1 MGLWVVQICVE
12 KKKTITKKN
21 QMENIK
27 DYVTCKVCGKQLS
40 RITSTHLKVHNM
52 TMEEYVERFGS
63 DELVSEAYHN
73 RVSMQTANRNLQKP
87 KAMTKEEFI
96 ERSKA
101 LPFGDMI
108 DHSQIEWVNT
118 HTHVTLIDK
127 EFGPWQITPTN
138 RLKGRAHPKR
148 RGSRIQAGKSC
159 KQDEFI
165 RRAQEV
171 HKGENLDYSKVK
183 YVNMHTK
190 VTIIDPE
197 YGEFEQ
203 EPVVHLKG
211 CGHPKRAIAKNADR
225 CRYTTEEFINIAQ
238 SRYPNK
244 YDMSKVD
251 YKTSQEKV
259 VMICPKHGEFTI
271 TPGNFMQGKGCPKC
285 ACLISKAEDEIYNIC
300 CDVVGKENVIRK
312 DRTVLD
318 KFELDI
324 LIPSHHLAIEFNGIR
339 WHSEQFK
346 ADKNYHLTKTK
357 ICEKKGIR
365 LIHIFEDEWIWRRE
379 IVEMRIRRILGD
391 SKAFKRIYARKCTV
405 REINNSEA
413 KDFLDK
419 NHIQGATLATIY
431 LGAFHE
437 NNLIGVMTF
446 KREHDEGYYD
456 LNRFATEM
464 HTSVVGLASKM
475 LTYFIRNYNPAEIKS
490 FLDRRWGSANNNV
503 YIQMGFVLTETLK
516 PSYWYTDGRSKR
528 NHKFGFRKDKLK
540 KLGNFNDDMTE
551 HEMANALG
559 YYRIWDCGLFK
570 YVWTAN
576 KKELP

>member
-1 MGLWVVQICVE
+1 
-12 KKKTITKKN
+12 
-21 QMENIK
+21 
-27 DYVTCKVCGKQLS
+27 
-40 RITSTHLKVHNM
+40 
-52 TMEEYVERFGS
+52 
-63 DELVSEAYHN
+63 
-73 RVSMQTANRNLQKP
+73 
-87 KAMTKEEFI
+87 MTKEEFI
-96 ERSKA
+96 EKSKK
-101 LPFGDMI
+101 LPFGNLI
-108 DHSQIEWVNT
+108 DYSQVVWNGSHSK
-118 HTHVTLIDK
+118 VTLIDQ
-127 EFGPWQITPTN
+127 EYGPWQCYPYN
-138 RLKGRAHPKR
+138 RLKGQAHPKR
-148 RGSRIQAGKSC
+148 RSQRISEAKQMS
-159 KQDEFI
+159 QDEFI

-183 YVNMHTK
+183 YVNMHAK
-190 VTIIDPE
+190 VIIIDPE

-225 CRYTTEEFINIAQ
+225 CRYTTEKFVNLAKNIK
-238 SRYPNK
+238 PN
-244 YDMSKVD
+244 YDFSKVE
-251 YKTSQEKV
+251 YTGSQKKITV
-259 VMICPKHGEFTI
+259 ICQKHGEFTI
-271 TPGNFMQGKGCPKC
+271 NPDALLKGQGCPRC
-285 ACLISKAEDEIYNIC
+285 GHNISKAEDDIYNIC
-300 CDVVGKENVIRK
+300 CDVVGKDNVIRK
-312 DRTVLD
+312 DRTLLNSL
-318 KFELDI
+318 ELDI

-346 ADKNYHLTKTK
+346 IDKNYHLAKT
-357 ICEKKGIR
+357 ILCEKKGIR
-365 LIHIFEDEWIWRRE
+365 LIHIFEDEWSERRE

-475 LTYFIRNYNPAEIKS
+475 LTYFIRNYNPTEIKS

-503 YIQMGFVLTETLK
+503 YTQMGFALTETLK

-528 NHKFGFRKDKLK
+528 YHKFGFRKDKLK
-540 KLGNFNDDMTE
+540 KLGDFHDDMTE

-570 YVWTAN
+570 YVWTA